1 MPYLWVKALH
11 VSAAITWMGG
21 QLFLMLSIAFA
32 RRAWKA
38 SDAGARV
45 AYLGLV
51 SRWDQRVTTPAMMV
65 TWALGLYLALRGG
78 WFPQPWLLLKIAL
91 VVGLSAGHGLLRG
104 QLRRLRWEDGPTSGH
119 DRGVA
124 APSILLGGGVL
135 LVALLV
141 CAKPF

>member
-1 MPYLWVKALH
+1 MPYLWIKALH

-32 RRAWKA
+32 RRAWKV
-38 SDAGARV
+38 SDGGAR
-45 AYLGLV
+45 AAHLGLV
-51 SRWDQRVTTPAMMV
+51 NRWDQRVTSPAMMV

-78 WFPQPWLLLKIAL
+78 WFPQLWLLLKMAL

-104 QLRRLRWEDGPTSGH
+104 QLRKLCWEDGLAPGH

-124 APSILLGGGVL
+124 APSILLGGAVL
-135 LVALLV
+135 LVALLA
-141 CAKPF
+141 CSKPF